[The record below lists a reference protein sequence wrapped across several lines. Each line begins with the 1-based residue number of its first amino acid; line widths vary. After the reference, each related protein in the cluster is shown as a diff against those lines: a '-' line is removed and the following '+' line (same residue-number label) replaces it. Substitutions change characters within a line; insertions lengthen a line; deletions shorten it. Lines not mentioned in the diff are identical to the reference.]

1 MKITFD
7 YYEVLEAMQLMLK
20 EKLDMDIDLED
31 MSPHDYPSVEYRV
44 PVYTYKK
51 HKNGKEVKD
60 ELGFRII
67 DSGETKFKTKW
78 IDFDDMA
85 EISFYV
91 GKD

>member
-7 YYEVLEAMQLMLK
+7 YYEVLEAMQFMLK

-60 ELGFRII
+60 EHGFRVI
-67 DSGETKFKTKW
+67 DSGATKYETKW
-78 IDFDDMA
+78 IDFDDMVD
-85 EISFYV
+85 IHFYV
-91 GKD
+91 RKD